1 MTQPTPEMIDDMLAE
16 TYPDAH
22 CELDFENPL
31 ELLVATVLSAQC
43 TDARVNLTT
52 PALFAKYPDARAYA
66 EAEIA
71 DLEELVRPTGFFR
84 NKAAAIKGIG
94 MALIEDHDGEVPR
107 TLEELTALPGVGRK
121 TANVVLGNAFGI
133 PGITVDT
140 HIGRLARRLG
150 WTTSKD
156 PVKIEFEL
164 MEMFPR
170 ERWIML
176 NHRLIF
182 HGRRQCFARK
192 PLCETCPLAQV
203 CPSYPTGEPPA
214 PKKKTTRKTA
224 TKKRANPRT

>member
-1 MTQPTPEMIDDMLAE
+1 MAQATPEMIDDILAD

-22 CELDFENPL
+22 CELDFTTPL

-52 PALFAKYPDARAYA
+52 PALFAKYPDAKAFA
-66 EAEIA
+66 EAEIS

-94 MALIEDHDGEVPR
+94 MALVEQHDGEVPR

-121 TANVVLGNAFGI
+121 TANVVLGTAFAV

-140 HIGRLARRLG
+140 HVGRIVRRLG

-156 PVKIEFEL
+156 PVKVEFEL
-164 MEMFPR
+164 MEMFDE

-176 NHRLIF
+176 NHHLIF
-182 HGRRQCFARK
+182 HGRRCCFARN
-192 PLCETCPLAQV
+192 PLCAQCPLAHV

-214 PKKKTTRKTA
+214 PKSPRKRG
-224 TKKRANPRT
+224 K